1 MSPGTRVP
9 GVVFLHTMAADWF
22 DGASFARRLKSVLT
36 QHGPRIVASVLLG
49 ALAIEA
55 GVIVTRNV
63 GGSGAVMP
71 APAPGMAAAAQGQTD
86 LRAIVDAHLF
96 GRAVIADTEARPT
109 TMPLVLAGVLALQD
123 PDQGMAILGPTPTQ
137 GKLYSVG
144 AAVPGGARLH
154 AVYPDRVVLDRGGTL
169 ESLVLP
175 RKSAGSTPPPSP
187 MAAAQPPATPP
198 PVQRIQAIAQRRN
211 AGILGGLIRAQAV
224 FQQGRLQGYRIFPG
238 TRADPE
244 VFSQLGLRPGDMITA
259 VNGTVLD
266 DANRANEILET
277 LSSASSARLGL
288 IRNGAQVDVSVD
300 LASVASEVEQAA
312 GEPPAAAPPQSG
324 MPPAGAML
332 HTEDF

>member
-1 MSPGTRVP
+1 
-9 GVVFLHTMAADWF
+9 MAADWF
-22 DGASFARRLKSVLT
+22 DGLSFTRRLRPVLA

-63 GGSGAVMP
+63 GGSGVAVPMP
-71 APAPGMAAAAQGQTD
+71 VPGTTAPAHGQTD

-96 GRAVIADTEARPT
+96 GQAVIADTEARPT
-109 TMPLVLAGVLALQD
+109 SMPLVLAGVLALQD
-123 PDQGMAILGPTPTQ
+123 PSQGMAILGPTPTQ

-154 AVYPDRVVLDRGGTL
+154 AVYPDHVVLDRGGTL

-175 RKSAGSTPPPSP
+175 RKTAASAPPPAS
-187 MAAAQPPATPP
+187 MAAQLPAASAPPPA
-198 PVQRIQAIAQRRN
+198 QRIQAIAQRRN
-211 AGILGGLIRAQAV
+211 SGILGGLIRAQAV

-259 VNGTVLD
+259 VNGTMLD

-288 IRNGAQVDVSVD
+288 IRNGTQVDVSVD
-300 LASVASEVEQAA
+300 LASVASEVEHAA
-312 GEPPAAAPPQSG
+312 GEAPAAAPPQPG
-324 MPPAGAML
+324 MPPTGAMPRP
-332 HTEDF
+332 EDF